1 MGLRASHTRLHTDH
15 ALENLRGLGHEQGMS
30 DEGGGL
36 HAESNMAALVL
47 FFFPFL
53 CVADCSGEEYE
64 IDRGVETNRGQ
75 VWVPNFALHQ
85 LLHCN

>member
-15 ALENLRGLGHEQGMS
+15 ALENLRGLGHEQGVS

-47 FFFPFL
+47 SVFP
-53 CVADCSGEEYE
+53 CVTDCSGEVTE

-75 VWVPNFALHQ
+75 VWVPNFALNQ
-85 LLHCN
+85 LLHYS